1 MEDVVEKDGFM
12 TLARR
17 PVLWTWAMIDAALN
31 IASFLTPQGYAYKE
45 SRDAWRT
52 HRILI
57 RAQSGIEPTSAAW
70 IYEWRRKSPPRWYKL
85 LDATE
90 SDAWIFMLTHLIERS
105 DKAQPPIAHPLVPMP
120 SNVKL

>member
-1 MEDVVEKDGFM
+1 MEDVVEKNGYM

-31 IASFLTPQGYAYKE
+31 IASFLTPYGYSYKE

-57 RAQSGIEPTSAAW
+57 RAQTGLLLTSTAW
-70 IYEWRRKSPPRWYKL
+70 IYEERRKTSPRWYKL
-85 LDATE
+85 LDVTE
-90 SDAWIFMLTHLIERS
+90 SDNWIFILSHLIERS
-105 DKAQPPIAHPLVPMP
+105 DKAQPPLAHPLLPQP
-120 SNVKL
+120 SNVEL